1 MMPGFGTVINTA
13 AIVAGGII
21 GLFFQKALNQRI
33 QDTLMK
39 ATGVC
44 VLFIGVGGAMEE
56 MLQVT
61 EKGLESS
68 GTMMLIASFALGAL
82 AGEWLDIEGKL
93 EQFGGWLRRV
103 SRNEGDSQFIDG
115 FVSASLTVCIGAM
128 AVVGAINDGLFGDSS
143 ILAAKAVLDLIIVM
157 VMAAS
162 MGKGCIFSAVPVA
175 LFQGAITL
183 AAGFLSPLVTDRAMS
198 NLSFAG
204 SVLIFCVGVN
214 LVWGKMIRVANLLPA
229 LIAAVLIR

>member
-1 MMPGFGTVINTA
+1 MPGFGTVINTA